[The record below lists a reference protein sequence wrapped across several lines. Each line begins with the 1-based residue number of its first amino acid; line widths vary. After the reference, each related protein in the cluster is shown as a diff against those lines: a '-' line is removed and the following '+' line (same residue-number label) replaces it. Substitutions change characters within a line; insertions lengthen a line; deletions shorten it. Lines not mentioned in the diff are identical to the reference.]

1 MPLFGQK
8 SEEQVMG
15 QFILSEMRD
24 LRKGMEG
31 RDGAIRG
38 EIAAVRDAVT
48 TLAESVSR
56 SHTKVDSIQSD
67 VNTLAGDV
75 RRLRVDVDDIQRT
88 YHVDTVKE
96 KSAWDGP
103 KTVLKNL
110 GLVGTGAAAI
120 VAVYNLWPL
129 LLASLTAK

>member
-103 KTVLKNL
+103 KSLLRNAA
-110 GLVGTGAAAI
+110 LVGGGAAAI
-120 VAVYNLWPL
+120 TALYNLWPII
-129 LLASLTAK
+129 TAAISAK